1 MRRVLLKNE
10 MEMVR
15 YEAVVILFEVISRH
29 VWSDYGKSRTWNDTL
44 CSEQHLKPRLPIYD
58 AELVTNA

>member
-1 MRRVLLKNE
+1 